1 MKTEIIVA
9 SKYNGVNF
17 SKELSSLIYE
27 SFRKKFSSKFFSKET
42 AKKITHLISI
52 YICACER
59 DRLLVAI
66 AKNQLIG
73 CLYFLNTETSDY
85 YFRYLLKKIF
95 NYLDQ
100 LKVYFFLTLLSHK
113 PRKEETYIDFL
124 AVASNFRGNGIGK
137 KLLANL
143 KIHSKKQVSLHVA
156 SNNTAAISLY
166 SSQGFKVKVQKKS
179 TLSKQILEIPV
190 WYFMEWRNL

>member
-42 AKKITHLISI
+42 AKKITHLIST

-66 AKNQLIG
+66 AKDQLIG

-95 NYLDQ
+95 NYLDR

-113 PRKEETYIDFL
+113 PKKEETYIDFL

-137 KLLANL
+137 KLLTNL
-143 KIHSKKQVSLHVA
+143 KIHSKKQVSLYVA

>member
-42 AKKITHLISI
+42 AKKLHTLSVSI
-52 YICACER
+52 FAHVNVI
-59 DRLLVAI
+59 DSLVAI

-85 YFRYLLKKIF
+85 YFRYLLKK
-95 NYLDQ
+95 
-100 LKVYFFLTLLSHK
+100 FL
-113 PRKEETYIDFL
+113 I
-124 AVASNFRGNGIGK
+124 
-137 KLLANL
+137 
-143 KIHSKKQVSLHVA
+143 
-156 SNNTAAISLY
+156 
-166 SSQGFKVKVQKKS
+166 
-179 TLSKQILEIPV
+179 ILI
-190 WYFMEWRNL
+190 N